1 MSCECS
7 LNVSDTSSL
16 DSSGFLSAMR
26 SLISASAKAF
36 YSINITSS
44 SLRAGMVKQTTTRGL
59 FHDFLSVFCASIVM
73 HSGPPALSA
82 QLAAM
87 VLGMTTTVRRP
98 QCQLV
103 FWGNR
108 FSTTASPSV
117 QLVMLVLDMTASIM
131 ILVRLVRIML
141 FFMLC
146 LPWTV
151 FRPSDNITSVI
162 HFNIMILVTTLSLVF
177 WFMAVM
183 CHPAYLINLALLGV
197 FSRQMKPQAPT
208 QFLRRCFLVMSGLV
222 NFACAKCPVM
232 SIVFIEVAC
241 SPSRCCRS

>member
-1 MSCECS
+1 MRVLKRYILSILLHPASMLVWLNRLLLVVSFMTSCPCFARRFRCS
-7 LNVSDTSSL
+7 
-16 DSSGFLSAMR
+16 R
-26 SLISASAKAF
+26 P
-36 YSINITSS
+36 
-44 SLRAGMVKQTTTRGL
+44 
-59 FHDFLSVFCASIVM
+59 
-73 HSGPPALSA
+73 PPALSA

-87 VLGMTTTVRRP
+87 GLGMTTTVRRP

-117 QLVMLVLDMTASIM
+117 QLVMLVLDMTASIL
-131 ILVRLVRIML
+131 ILVRLIRLML
-141 FFMLC
+141 FLMLC

-151 FRPSDNITSVI
+151 FRPSGNITSVI

-197 FSRQMKPQAPT
+197 FSRQMKPQVPT
-208 QFLRRCFLVMSGLV
+208 QFLRTCFLVMSGLV

-232 SIVFIEVAC
+232 SIIFIEVAC